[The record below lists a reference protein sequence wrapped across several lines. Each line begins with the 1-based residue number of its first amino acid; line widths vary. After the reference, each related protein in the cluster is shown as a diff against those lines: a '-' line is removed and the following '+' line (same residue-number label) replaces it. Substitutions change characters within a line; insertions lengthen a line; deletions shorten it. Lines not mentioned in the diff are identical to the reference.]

1 MPSKINQLIDA
12 LAGALRD
19 FDAGLGSMPREEIAD
34 ALALADAADE
44 EHRAQVR
51 ELRADVEAAQGQA
64 EHDEHRGWLKGYE
77 HNGVERR
84 QMCDER
90 NDARADG
97 ERVRRGARCLRERC
111 RRLESRAR
119 GVERR
124 LALVNAA
131 YWYATRLNDEMVA
144 ITPSSLS
151 MARARLAVRYG
162 DRTMVKAGELAL
174 KMLDVL
180 AAGGSLAGIVGGTD
194 ERD

>member
-1 MPSKINQLIDA
+1 MTAIDRLIRA
-12 LAGALRD
+12 LSEALTDPTEEAVARC
-19 FDAGLGSMPREEIAD
+19 LGMA
-34 ALALADAADE
+34 
-44 EHRAQVR
+44 RAMR
-51 ELRADVEAAQGQA
+51 A
-64 EHDEHRGWLKGYE
+64 EHEAEGRGWLQGYRVAT
-77 HNGVERR
+77 NERDQLR
-84 QMCDER
+84 RER
-90 NDARADG
+90 DDAQADA

-111 RRLESRAR
+111 RRIEARAR
-119 GVERR
+119 GMERR

-180 AAGGSLAGIVGGTD
+180 AAGGSLAGIIGGTD